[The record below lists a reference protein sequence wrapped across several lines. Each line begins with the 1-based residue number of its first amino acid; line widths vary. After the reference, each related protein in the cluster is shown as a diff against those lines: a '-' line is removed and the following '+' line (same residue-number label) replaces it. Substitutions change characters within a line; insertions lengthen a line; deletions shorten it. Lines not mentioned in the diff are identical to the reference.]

1 MSNQRRGGF
10 GHGPRAVEKAN
21 DFKGAM
27 KKIMVYIDVYKRQEQ
42 SI

>member
-27 KKIMVYIDVYKRQEQ
+27 KKNNGLYWEI
-42 SI
+42 